1 MYTMQKV
8 YQDAQAACGLKEG
21 DWVRVTRQAESF
33 EAGWDATW
41 IPEMN
46 SLVGQ
51 TGEVVSVDKRIIV
64 RFSKVCFSFPYFVLE
79 KAKKPEPVFKPFD
92 KVLVRDSDEQRWK
105 CNFFSH
111 MQDGQYRCSMCSWEQ
126 CIPYE
131 GNEILVGTTG
141 KPEADDS

>member
-1 MYTMQKV
+1 MQV
-8 YQDAQAACGLKEG
+8 G
-21 DWVRVTRQAESF
+21 DWVKVTRQAESF
-33 EAGWDATW
+33 EAGWDTTW

-64 RFSKVCFSFPYFVLE
+64 RFSKICFLFFYFVLE

-92 KVLVRDSDEQRWK
+92 KVLVRDKDDEIWR
-105 CNFFSH
+105 CNLFSH
-111 MQDGQYRCSMCSWEQ
+111 TNEGIYVCVIHAWEQ

-131 GNEILVGTTG
+131 GNEHLVGTTG